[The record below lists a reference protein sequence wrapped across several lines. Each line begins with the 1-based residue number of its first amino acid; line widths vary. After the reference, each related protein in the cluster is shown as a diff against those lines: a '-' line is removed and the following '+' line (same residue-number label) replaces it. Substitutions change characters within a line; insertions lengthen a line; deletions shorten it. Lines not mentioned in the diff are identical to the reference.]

1 MNCRHYEEN
10 SLRKVHKLGF
20 GHLLLN
26 ITVISVLLFLVLPAF
41 IVIPMSFGSS
51 EYLKFPPVD
60 FSLKWYSEF
69 IKSERWV
76 GSLWLSL
83 QVAVCTTVIAT
94 LVGTLASLAMTR
106 GNFPGKAL
114 VNTIIISP
122 MIVPV
127 IILAIAIYGLYAKLG
142 MIGTRAGL
150 VSAHTVLALPY
161 VFLIMTSNLHQFD
174 ISLELAAMNL
184 GANRIKTFFF
194 VTLPLIFP
202 GMMTSAIFAFITSFD
217 ELVVANFISGIRGT
231 TLPKQMF
238 DGIRLEVS
246 PVVASV
252 SSILIVV
259 SIVTI
264 LLLQSLRSEE
274 PKSQEGRSL
283 GSKIDI

>member
-1 MNCRHYEEN
+1 
-10 SLRKVHKLGF
+10 LRKEYKLRCGY
-20 GHLLLN
+20 LLLN
-26 ITVISVLLFLVLPAF
+26 MTVIRVLVFLVLPAF

>member
-1 MNCRHYEEN
+1 MRKEYK
-10 SLRKVHKLGF
+10 LRCGY
-20 GHLLLN
+20 LLLN
-26 ITVISVLLFLVLPAF
+26 MTVISVLVFLVLPAF

-69 IKSERWV
+69 IESERWV

>member
-1 MNCRHYEEN
+1 
-10 SLRKVHKLGF
+10 LRKEYKLRCGY
-20 GHLLLN
+20 LLLN
-26 ITVISVLLFLVLPAF
+26 MTVISVLVFLVLPAF

>member
-1 MNCRHYEEN
+1 MRKEYK
-10 SLRKVHKLGF
+10 LRCGY
-20 GHLLLN
+20 LLLN
-26 ITVISVLLFLVLPAF
+26 MTVISVLVFLVLPAF

-252 SSILIVV
+252 SSVLIVV

-264 LLLQSLRSEE
+264 VLLQALRGEE
-274 PKSQEGRSL
+274 AKSQ
-283 GSKIDI
+283 

>member
-1 MNCRHYEEN
+1 MRKEYK
-10 SLRKVHKLGF
+10 LRCGY
-20 GHLLLN
+20 LLLN
-26 ITVISVLLFLVLPAF
+26 MTVISVLVFLVLPAF

>member
-1 MNCRHYEEN
+1 
-10 SLRKVHKLGF
+10 LRIVYRLKF
-20 GHLLLN
+20 GSLLLS
-26 ITVISVLLFLVLPAF
+26 ITVVSALLFLVLPAF

-51 EYLKFPPVD
+51 EYLKFPPVG

-69 IKSERWV
+69 IESERWV
-76 GSLWLSL
+76 GALWLSL
-83 QVAVCTTVIAT
+83 QVAFCTTMIAT
-94 LVGTLASLAMTR
+94 LIGTLASLAMTR

-127 IILAIAIYGLYAKLG
+127 IILAIAVYGLYAKLG
-142 MIGTRAGL
+142 LVGTRLGL
-150 VSAHTVLALPY
+150 ISAHTILALPF
-161 VFLIMTSNLHQFD
+161 VFLIMTSNLHRFD

-184 GANRIKTFFF
+184 GANRIKTFLF
-194 VTLPLIFP
+194 VTLPLILP
-202 GMMTSAIFAFITSFD
+202 GMITSAVFVFITSFD

-252 SSILIVV
+252 SSVLIVV

-264 LLLQSLRSEE
+264 VLLQALRGEE
-274 PKSQEGRSL
+274 AKSQ
-283 GSKIDI
+283 